1 MRGHGCTEAHSDDDD
16 DDDDASLDDAD
27 DDDDRGRGDARG
39 AMRARE

>member
-1 MRGHGCTEAHSDDDD
+1 MRGHGCTEAHSDDD

-27 DDDDRGRGDARG
+27 DDDDRGRGDARD

>member
-1 MRGHGCTEAHSDDDD
+1 MRGHGCTEAHSDD

>member
-1 MRGHGCTEAHSDDDD
+1 MRGHGCTEAHSDDD